1 MERSKRV
8 GRKFQA
14 PVETKVGGITLML
27 KLLPEMMFSRKERE
41 PKQPLGPFLTDVKV
55 YAQAPES
62 GLRVTWF
69 GHSSTLL
76 EIDGTKLLID
86 PVWDERASP
95 FRRLGPKRFFRPTM
109 RMGEMPKVDAVLISH
124 DHYDHLGKATV
135 ERLAP
140 LMPETLWVTSLEVG
154 AALRR
159 FGVEPGL
166 IRELDWTDSVQVGGL
181 TITSVPARHFSG
193 RSLRNRNETLWA
205 SFVLRGATHTV
216 YYGADSGLWDGFREI
231 GAQYGPFDLIM
242 LEVGAFNEAWK
253 NIHLGPDGAAKALDM
268 LGGGLLMPIHWGLFN
283 LALHGWREPIERV
296 WELGLR
302 IFSPEP
308 GRPEEVRELRSAWW
322 REKP

>member
-1 MERSKRV
+1 
-8 GRKFQA
+8 
-14 PVETKVGGITLML
+14 
-27 KLLPEMMFSRKERE
+27 MMFSRKERE

-181 TITSVPARHFSG
+181 TIT
-193 RSLRNRNETLWA
+193 
-205 SFVLRGATHTV
+205 
-216 YYGADSGLWDGFREI
+216 LWDGFREI